1 VGKTL
6 PPESSLRGSL
16 QMRDPTSKS
25 KKIYKDQDQDG
36 TKIETQVLYRTEVLT
51 RSDSRETQEELKWSR
66 HPG

>member
-1 VGKTL
+1 
-6 PPESSLRGSL
+6 
-16 QMRDPTSKS
+16 MRDPTSKS

-51 RSDSRETQEELKWSR
+51 RLDSRETQEELKWSR